1 MKLSKKESREILNNY
16 EPIGICTLSNFGG
29 VTIYNIEYGI
39 NDYVIY
45 RWFNEEI
52 LYKSKLKVNKE
63 GESVFRIGN
72 VWYNLNEFMRV
83 NI

>member
-16 EPIGICTLSNFGG
+16 EAMGICTLSNFGG
-29 VTIYNIEYGI
+29 VSIYNIEYGI

-72 VWYNLNEFMRV
+72 TWYNLNEFIKV

>member
-16 EPIGICTLSNFGG
+16 EPMGICTLSNFGG

-39 NDYVIY
+39 EDYVIY

-72 VWYNLNEFMRV
+72 VWYNLNEFIKV

>member
-16 EPIGICTLSNFGG
+16 EPIGVCTLSNFGG

>member
-16 EPIGICTLSNFGG
+16 EPMGICTLSNFGG

-39 NDYVIY
+39 EDYIIY
-45 RWFNEEI
+45 KWFNEER

-72 VWYNLNEFMRV
+72 VWYNLNEFIKV